1 VSTEP
6 VDVPLPDPPPVGN
19 RLVGFTPDQ
28 APPTTFVAVRHG
40 VTAYTIAKRF
50 CGSTDAPLSDHGV
63 RMAEAAAQRLVE
75 RAGVS
80 AVVTSP
86 LARARRTAE
95 IIAAAVG
102 GTLHVEEGLRECDFG
117 AWEGLTFAEAK
128 GRDPELHAA
137 WLGSEEVAPPGGE
150 SFAAVGRRVEAERA
164 AVVSEFTGATV
175 VLVSHVTPI
184 KMLLRDALQAGP
196 GVLYRLHLDLAAL
209 SIADFYPDG
218 GASVRLVND
227 TSHHPA
233 PL

>member
-1 VSTEP
+1 MSTEP

-102 GTLHVEEGLRECDFG
+102 GTLHVEEDLRECDFG
-117 AWEGLTFAEAK
+117 AWEGLTFAEAQE
-128 GRDPELHAA
+128 RFPDEIAA
-137 WLGSEEVAPPGGE
+137 WMSDPTVAPPGGE
-150 SFAAVGRRVEAERA
+150 SFAEVRVRVAEARDRIVA
-164 AVVSEFTGATV
+164 SFPGSTVAVVA
-175 VLVSHVTPI
+175 HVTPI
-184 KMLLRDALQAGP
+184 MTLACLAMDAPLEA
-196 GVLYRLHLDLAAL
+196 VYRLHIEAASITEIDWYADGPAILRTLNETAHLRSLD
-209 SIADFYPDG
+209 
-218 GASVRLVND
+218 
-227 TSHHPA
+227 
-233 PL
+233 